1 MFQTSTKARRSSW
14 GWLCVAVAATVVAP
28 AQGQAPRDQ
37 HEAHRL
43 HQDPK
48 AYIAALED
56 PKRDAYQKPHE
67 VMQALGVRPGEVIA
81 DIGAG
86 SGYFTV
92 RLAQHVGPAGHVYAV
107 DVSPDMIRHL
117 HQRVRDMELLNV
129 SPILAPPDDPLLPQP
144 VDRFLVV
151 DVWHHVE
158 DQSGYLAKL
167 RNRLKPGG
175 QVIMID
181 FQKRD
186 LPVGPPLAM
195 KIARDDLIRQ
205 MEAHGFRLATEHT
218 FLPYQYFLVFET
230 SPSPSQSPASTG
242 DAAAASPPNAV
253 QHEMRLLLAALQGAV
268 AAIADD
274 DLARVPSLIHGIHE
288 ARDATEAAIENGRY
302 KPPKNPDRIDAF
314 KAMDDSFH
322 EQLVTLVKAAQAN
335 DLAATT
341 TQFGAVLQQ
350 CQGCH
355 ALFRELPVSRP
366 ATPGEH

>member
-1 MFQTSTKARRSSW
+1 MFQGLTKALRSSR

-67 VMQALGVRPGEVIA
+67 VMQALGIRAGEVIA

-92 RLAQHVGPAGHVYAV
+92 RLAEHVGPAGHVYAV

-117 HQRVRDMELLNV
+117 HQRVGAMELLNV
-129 SPILAPPDDPLLPQP
+129 SPILAQPDDPLLPQP
-144 VDRFLVV
+144 VDRFLIV

-158 DQSGYLAKL
+158 DQPGYLAKI
-167 RNRLKPGG
+167 RERLKPGG

-195 KIARDDLIRQ
+195 KIAREDLIRQ

-218 FLPYQYFLVFET
+218 FLPYQYFLVFAAGPS
-230 SPSPSQSPASTG
+230 SPESPASN
-242 DAAAASPPNAV
+242 AAAAPPLNAV
-253 QHEMRLLLAALQGAV
+253 QHEMRLLLAALQGTV
-268 AAIADD
+268 AAIADN
-274 DLARVPSLIHGIHE
+274 DLARVPSLIHGIHD
-288 ARDATEAAIENGRY
+288 ARDATDAAIENGRY
-302 KPPKNPDRIDAF
+302 KPPKNPDKIAAF

-322 EQLVTLVKAAQAN
+322 AQLVALVKAAQAD
-335 DLAATT
+335 DLAATRS
-341 TQFGAVLQQ
+341 QFVTVLQQ

-355 ALFRELPVSRP
+355 ALFRELPASRP
-366 ATPGEH
+366 SAPGEH